1 MLVRRSALYVI
12 GRIVPGLVSMGLTAL
27 LTRILTPFGYGM
39 YGVATLIMTVGANF
53 LFDWQGVALVRIYA
67 GARRIDDTLKT
78 FLQIFLLLAVLLI
91 CVMALAALLLVTD
104 PRDRAACLVGALLVI
119 AYSGFELTAR
129 LRTARFEAGR
139 YLVMNLVRSLL
150 IMACAVPIALMTGD
164 GLWTAAGTGLG
175 MAAATLLGGLPIGL
189 SGLLRLDR
197 RLARDIIAYGLPIGL
212 SMVLSGMVNSGAR
225 ALLGATASPEALGY
239 YTAGFVLIQNTLTMV
254 ASGIEAAAFPLA
266 VAAVERG
273 DEAAAR
279 DQLVRNAS
287 LLLAVLAPAALGM
300 ALTAPGIAH
309 SLVGARF
316 EPDVARLIPW
326 MAAAGLLLN
335 LRTNYLEH
343 AFQLGQKPLLQVWV
357 TAVSGGLAVLLA
369 AMLIPRDGAVGAA
382 IAVTIAGGVG
392 CIHALLAGRYA
403 FHLPVPTGQVVRIL
417 TACAAMALVVLAVP
431 AAAPFGFVLQV
442 LGGASAYGL
451 AAFALDVLGARRR
464 AWAWLSARRRSA

>member
-1 MLVRRSALYVI
+1 
-12 GRIVPGLVSMGLTAL
+12 MGLTAL

-39 YGVATLIMTVGANF
+39 YGVATLIMAVGANF

-67 GARRIDDTLKT
+67 GTRRIDDTLKT

-164 GLWTAAGTGLG
+164 GLWTAAGMGLG
-175 MAAATLLGGLPIGL
+175 MAAATLLGGLPIRL
-189 SGLLRLDR
+189 SGFLQLDR
-197 RLARDIIAYGLPIGL
+197 RLARDIIAYGMPIGL
-212 SMVLSGMVNSGAR
+212 SMALSGMVNSGAR

-369 AMLIPRDGAVGAA
+369 AVLIPRDGAVGAA
-382 IAVTIAGGVG
+382 IAVTIASGVG

-403 FHLPVPTGQVVRIL
+403 FHLPVPTGQAVRIL

-431 AAAPFGFVLQV
+431 AAATFGFVLQV

-464 AWAWLSARRRSA
+464 ALAWLSARRRSA